1 MVVGSTPLL
10 CNLPRRRKNLIC
22 CFLASLSAD
31 FGSIPA
37 PTNASSFTAA
47 IRKEVISPVIHSRKS
62 APATRKTKPVL
73 VTSAART
80 AAITDRPFNTG
91 ECDMPCSH
99 AQATLRL
106 ISLWNA
112 RSVEDPTFQLRVR
125 LSDVLRREV
134 INTVIR
140 EDLFREYDPPDLQ
153 LSYAFDCNWRSAM
166 PGSFVLRGRLHQ
178 VKRGASRVRKGSG
191 KLTRLLRP

>member
-1 MVVGSTPLL
+1 
-10 CNLPRRRKNLIC
+10 
-22 CFLASLSAD
+22 
-31 FGSIPA
+31 
-37 PTNASSFTAA
+37 
-47 IRKEVISPVIHSRKS
+47 
-62 APATRKTKPVL
+62 
-73 VTSAART
+73 
-80 AAITDRPFNTG
+80 
-91 ECDMPCSH
+91 MPCSH